1 MYYNDS
7 VSALLVQWSAVLT
20 TIIADAFLRLR
31 WKRALLRL
39 SLPYQVDLD
48 TNWVGWEFDVS

>member
-48 TNWVGWEFDVS
+48 TNWFGWEFDVS

>member
-7 VSALLVQWSAVLT
+7 VSASLVQWSAVLT

-31 WKRALLRL
+31 WERALLRL
-39 SLPYQVDLD
+39 SLPHQVDLD
-48 TNWVGWEFDVS
+48 TNWLGREFDVS